1 MARGLAPV
9 LMIQG
14 ATSGAGKSLL
24 VTALARWFA
33 RRGVRVAPFKA
44 QNMSN
49 HARVAAGGELGSAQY
64 LQALAAGVTPE
75 VRMNP
80 VLLKPEAETQSQ
92 VVVLGRVDP
101 ELSRT
106 PWSER
111 RPRLWPAVRESL
123 RALRAEYQLVIAEGA
138 GSPAEVN
145 LRAGDLVNMAVARE
159 AGAAVLLAADIDR
172 GGAFAHL
179 WGTWG
184 LLAPEE
190 RALVRGFVLNKFRGD
205 AALLAPAP
213 ELLERWTGVPTLG
226 VLPYLRHRLPDE
238 DAPLLGTAGS
248 GSGPRVAIV
257 AYPYASN
264 LDEFWP
270 LAELARVTLV
280 REPHALANAELVI
293 LPGSKHTAAS
303 ARWLESSG
311 MARALRAYA
320 ASGQPLLGVC
330 GGLQLLGH
338 AVHDP
343 QGVEGAAQ
351 GLGLLQLETTMDPA
365 KTVRRSRGRFEALEG
380 YWAPLVDLE
389 VAGYEIHYGQSRAAG
404 GTREVMAGGRAFA
417 RGNVLG
423 VYLHGLFEEP
433 AVQRALFGRVAAGL
447 EREFDRL
454 ADALEEHLDMKRIE
468 EMAFSRREP
477 VRRAGAVAPPD
488 PPRLPRLV
496 LYLGGARAG
505 KSAVALER
513 ARALGG
519 DAVTFIA
526 TAKAGD
532 EEMAARI
539 GSHQKERPAAWE
551 TIEEPRDAAAAL
563 ARARH
568 DVAVLDCLTL
578 LVSNLLLEGGEEAV
592 RREVEALLDT
602 WRAGGKTLIVVS
614 NEVGMGIVPEN
625 ALARSYRDL
634 LGWANRTVAAA
645 ADEVRLVVAGRE
657 LPLETGLD

>member
-1 MARGLAPV
+1 MARRLAPV
-9 LMIQG
+9 LMVQG

-33 RRGVRVAPFKA
+33 RRGVRTAPFKA

-49 HARVAAGGELGSAQY
+49 HARVAAGGEMGSAQY
-64 LQALAAGVTPE
+64 LQALAAGATPE

-80 VLLKPEAETQSQ
+80 VLLKPEAETRSQ
-92 VVVLGRVDP
+92 VVVLGRHDP
-101 ELSRT
+101 ALSRT
-106 PWSER
+106 SWNER
-111 RPRLWPAVRESL
+111 KPRLWPVVRESL
-123 RALRAEYQLVIAEGA
+123 RALREEYELVLAEGA

-159 AGAAVLLAADIDR
+159 AGAAVLLVADIDR

-179 WGTWG
+179 WGTWS
-184 LLAPEE
+184 LLAAEE

-213 ELLERWTGVPTLG
+213 EQLERWTEVPTLG

-238 DAPLLGTAGS
+238 DAPLLGTAAG
-248 GSGPRVAIV
+248 GAGPRVAIV

-270 LAELARVTLV
+270 LAELARVELV
-280 REPHALANAELVI
+280 REPAALAEAELVI

-303 ARWLESSG
+303 AEWLASSG
-311 MARALRAYA
+311 MARALRDYA
-320 ASGQPLLGVC
+320 ASGRPLLGVC
-330 GGLQLLGH
+330 GGLQLLGR

-343 QGVEGAAQ
+343 EGVEGAAQ
-351 GLGLLQLETTMDPA
+351 GLGLLELETTMDPG
-365 KTVRRSRGRFEALEG
+365 KTVRRSRGRFAELEG
-380 YWAPLVDLE
+380 YWAALSGLE
-389 VAGYEIHYGQSRAAG
+389 AWGYEIHHGNSRAGG
-404 GTREVMAGGRAFA
+404 GTREALASGLGFA

-423 VYLHGLFEEP
+423 VYLHGLFEDP
-433 AVQRALFGRVAAGL
+433 AVQRALFGRAAAGL

-454 ADALEEHLDMKRIE
+454 ADALEEHLDMERIE
-468 EMAFSRREP
+468 NMTFSHRKP
-477 VRRAGAVAPPD
+477 AGRAGPVAPPD
-488 PPRLPRLV
+488 PPRIPRLV

-505 KSAVALER
+505 KSAAALAR

-519 DAVTFIA
+519 GAVSFVA
-526 TAKAGD
+526 TASPGD
-532 EEMAARI
+532 EEMAARAAA
-539 GSHQKERPAAWE
+539 HRAERPAAWE

-563 ARARH
+563 GRAKH
-568 DVAVLDCLTL
+568 DVVVLDCLTL
-578 LVSNLLLEGGEEAV
+578 LVSNLLLEGGEAAV
-592 RREVEALLDT
+592 REGVEALLAA
-602 WRAGGKTLIVVS
+602 WRESGRTLVVVS

-625 ALARSYRDL
+625 ALARRYRDL

-657 LPLETGLD
+657 LPLG

>member
-9 LMIQG
+9 LMVQG

-24 VTALARWFA
+24 VTALARYFA
-33 RRGVRVAPFKA
+33 SRGVRVAPFKA

-49 HARVAAGGELGSAQY
+49 HARVAAGGEMGSAQY
-64 LQALAAGVTPE
+64 LQALAAGVRPE

-80 VLLKPEAETQSQ
+80 VLLKPEAETRSQ
-92 VVVLGRVDP
+92 VVVLGRHDP

-111 RPRLWPAVRESL
+111 KPRLWPVVRESL
-123 RALRAEYQLVIAEGA
+123 RALREEYELVLAEGA

-145 LRAGDLVNMAVARE
+145 LRAGDIVNMAVARE
-159 AGAAVLLAADIDR
+159 AGAAVLLVADIDR

-179 WGTWG
+179 WGTWS

-190 RALVRGFVLNKFRGD
+190 RGLVRGFLLNKFRGD

-213 ELLERWTGVPTLG
+213 EQLERWTGVPTLG

-238 DAPLLGTAGS
+238 DAPLLGTAGA
-248 GSGPRVAIV
+248 GAGPRVAVV

-270 LAELARVTLV
+270 LAELARVELV
-280 REPHALANAELVI
+280 REPATLANAELVI
-293 LPGSKHTAAS
+293 MPGSKHVAAS

-311 MARALRAYA
+311 MAAALREYA
-320 ASGQPLLGVC
+320 ASGRPLLGVC
-330 GGLQLLGH
+330 GGLQLLGLE
-338 AVHDP
+338 VRDP
-343 QGVEGAAQ
+343 AGVEGAAR
-351 GLGLLQLETTMDPA
+351 GLGLLELETTLDPA
-365 KTVRRSRGRFEALEG
+365 KTVRLGRGRFARLEG
-380 YWAPLVDLE
+380 YWAALGGLE
-389 VAGYEIHYGQSRAAG
+389 VSGYEIHHGRSRAG
-404 GTREVMAGGRAFA
+404 GETREAMSGGLAFV

-433 AVQRALFGRVAAGL
+433 AVQRALFGREAVGL
-447 EREFDRL
+447 EAEFDRL
-454 ADALEEHLDMKRIE
+454 AEALEEYLEMESIE
-468 EMAFSRREP
+468 RMALAGGKP
-477 VRRAGAVAPPD
+477 VKQTGAVAPPE
-488 PPRLPRLV
+488 PPRFPRLV

-505 KSAVALER
+505 KSAAALAR

-519 DAVTFIA
+519 EAVSFIA
-526 TAKAGD
+526 TATAGD
-532 EEMAARI
+532 AEMAARVAD
-539 GSHQKERPAAWE
+539 HRAERPQAWE
-551 TIEEPRDAAAAL
+551 TIEEPQDAAGAL

-568 DVAVLDCLTL
+568 DVVVLDCLTL
-578 LVSNLLLEGGEEAV
+578 LVSNLLLEGGAAAV
-592 RREVEALLDT
+592 RAGVEALLAA
-602 WRAGGKTLIVVS
+602 WRESGKTLLVVS

-625 ALARSYRDL
+625 ALAREYRDL
-634 LGWANRTVAAA
+634 LGWANRVVAAA

-657 LPLETGLD
+657 LLLKP